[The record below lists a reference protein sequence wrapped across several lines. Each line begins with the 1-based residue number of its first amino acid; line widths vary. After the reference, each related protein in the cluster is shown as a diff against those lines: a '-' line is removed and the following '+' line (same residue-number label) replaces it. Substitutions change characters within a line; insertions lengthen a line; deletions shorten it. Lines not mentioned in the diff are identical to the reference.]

1 MGLDLSRALL
11 RRAREAEVPL
21 VRGDMRRLPV
31 RPRSMDLVVNL
42 FTSFGYF
49 ERDEDHARVLR
60 GIGECLVAGGWFAM
74 DFLNADTV
82 RHGLVA
88 EEEQVLGTG
97 RARIT
102 RELVEGGRRVVKTIA
117 VPDGRRFVERVRLFQ
132 PEELETMLVDAGL
145 SVHDRFGD
153 YDGGPLRPGAP
164 RTILLARRER

>member
-1 MGLDLSRALL
+1 M
-11 RRAREAEVPL
+11 PL
-21 VRGDMRRLPV
+21 VRADMRALPV
-31 RPRSMDLVVNL
+31 RARSMDLVVNL

-49 ERDEDHARVLR
+49 ERDEDHAGVLR
-60 GIGECLVAGGWFAM
+60 GLGECLADGGWLAM

-82 RHGLVA
+82 RQGLVP
-88 EEEQVLGTG
+88 EEEQALGTG

-102 RELVEGGRRVVKTIA
+102 RELTEGGRRVVKTIA

-132 PEELETMLVDAGL
+132 PEELQTMLVAAGL

-153 YDGGPLRPGAP
+153 YDGGPLRAGAP